1 MANDIYKSI
10 QSIIQGLYG
19 ISESEKMI
27 PKENAR
33 FTLYKT
39 IECLENALKQYEQE
53 IKNKTIDD
61 FAERVKVDI
70 DASYYELFLIDEL
83 VEKMKEEQQSDME
96 R

>member
-10 QSIIQGLYG
+10 QSIIQELYG

-27 PKENAR
+27 PKESAR
-33 FTLYKT
+33 FTLCKT
-39 IECLENALKQYEQE
+39 IECLENTLKQYEQE

-83 VEKMKEEQQSDME
+83 VEKIKEEQQNDME